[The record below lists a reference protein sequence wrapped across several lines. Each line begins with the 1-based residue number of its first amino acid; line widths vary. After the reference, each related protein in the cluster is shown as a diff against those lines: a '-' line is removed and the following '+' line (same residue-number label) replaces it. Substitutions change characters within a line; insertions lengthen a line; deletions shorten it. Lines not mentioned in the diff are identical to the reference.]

1 LTRVKERRTAP
12 WHPTVKEGEVKTR
25 REEFEEVYR

>member
-12 WHPTVKEGEVKTR
+12 LHPKDGGDMTR
-25 REEFEEVYR
+25 QQETEEVYR